1 METFRSISIT
11 ACFLGIAITIFS
23 RLYPSEK
30 FEKQMKTIFSLIL
43 VISIANPIASGKLE
57 LPDISEAVTAN
68 SDYYQSLSEN
78 TDDYFIK
85 SIERNISINIEA
97 ELKEHNI
104 FPLEI
109 NTNINIS
116 ENNSISI
123 SEVSVTVDNAEYAD
137 EIKNIISSNTGD
149 EVNVIVKV
157 KEG

>member
-43 VISIANPIASGKLE
+43 VISITNPIIKGKLE
-57 LPDISEAVTAN
+57 FPDISEAVTAN

-85 SIERNISINIEA
+85 SVERNISISLES
-97 ELKEHNI
+97 ELKECNI

-109 NTNINIS
+109 QTNINIS

-123 SEVSVTVDNAEYAD
+123 SEVSVTVDNAEYTD
-137 EIKNIISSNTGD
+137 EVKSIISANTGD
-149 EVNVIVKV
+149 EVKVLVKV

>member
-11 ACFLGIAITIFS
+11 ACFLGITITIFG

-85 SIERNISINIEA
+85 SVEKNISINIET
-97 ELKEHNI
+97 ELREHNI
-104 FPLEI
+104 LPLEI

-137 EIKNIISSNTGD
+137 EIRNIISSNTGD